1 MGNSSSKYLLS
12 FIVSVYNVEPYL
24 NEYLDS
30 LLNLQIQPIEIIVIN
45 DGSTE
50 KFRSSLLS

>member
-12 FIVSVYNVEPYL
+12 FIVPVYNVEPYL

-45 DGSTE
+45 DGSTD

>member
-12 FIVSVYNVEPYL
+12 FIVPVYNVEPYL